1 MDICTSKYL
10 KMKKLISCL
19 IIAIAVISCSKE
31 KTGNMI
37 VKGTITDLKKG
48 TVYLQKYIDTVL
60 VSVDSVQLDGTGQ
73 FTLVDNVD
81 SPEIYY
87 VTLNDIN
94 TEKIYFFGDKGEIN
108 VTSKLEKFATSA
120 KITGSKIHDKMM
132 EHRKMISQFNN
143 RQLELFKEKFD
154 AQKANDTAL
163 LSKLLKEEKNLI
175 KRKYYYTTNFAVT
188 NADSEIAPF
197 LALSELYNANFQL
210 LDTVNNSLSE
220 KVKTSKYGKELEK
233 YILRI
238 KDTTK

>member
-19 IIAIAVISCSKE
+19 IIVISVISCSKE

>member
-1 MDICTSKYL
+1 
-10 KMKKLISCL
+10 MKKLISCL
-19 IIAIAVISCSKE
+19 IIVIAVISCSKE

>member
-19 IIAIAVISCSKE
+19 IIVIAVISCSKE

-188 NADSEIAPF
+188 NADSEIAPL

>member
-197 LALSELYNANFQL
+197 LALSDLYNANFQL

>member
-1 MDICTSKYL
+1 
-10 KMKKLISCL
+10 MKKLISCL

>member
-19 IIAIAVISCSKE
+19 IIVIAVISCSKE